1 MAQHSCESTCL
12 NKRNIRNQIIKCW
25 YCELEFNSKCYNIN
39 ATTVKSLSIPDCCI
53 IFICP
58 KCRMIISKLKQSR
71 NDSRKSTTVNRPRLS
86 STSCNQQLNGIT
98 TNLSHSS
105 NNSTSVDNNNIKLLE
120 LMNTL
125 ITKFDTH
132 SIDMKHVIDSRIQ
145 QFTMAEP
152 NQQQCCN
159 NNMYDMIGKID
170 DISTSTSAIHSKIT
184 ELQLKVSE
192 LRNSNITHSDHD
204 SRTANAFNKYKNAL
218 DWNFSFN
225 QTINSRASTGLSI
238 ESSDLFT
245 VIDNF
250 ERNTWSSLDALTN
263 VLIEQNAK
271 LTDVANEIDAIDSRL
286 SSLDSNNRI
295 ICATGNLSDTNKL
308 NKEAIALSITQTNV
322 PETLKINEQ
331 KMINHNS
338 SVIEPRISLNIQDN
352 YSSGQSSTDAVNS
365 QLINEDIDMETRVL
379 NAMNELDTVET
390 PPSNDNNINSQ
401 NSSSYIER
409 FSNELYVS
417 NFSNDITSDMIRTYL
432 NDRNIDTSEVRIT
445 CLIPKNKDR
454 STLSYISFKVDTN
467 DCIASIINKTDFWPA
482 GCFVKNFINKKRAN
496 IINSSNMAASSS
508 SSSFLFKQRLQ
519 TQIISRMK

>member
-12 NKRNIRNQIIKCW
+12 NKRNIRNQLIKCW
-25 YCELEFNSKCYNIN
+25 HCELEFNSKCYNIN
-39 ATTVKSLSIPDCCI
+39 ATTVKSLSIPECCV

-58 KCRMIISKLKQSR
+58 KCRTTVSKLKQSR
-71 NDSRKSTTVNRPRLS
+71 NDSRKSTIVNRPRLS
-86 STSCNQQLNGIT
+86 SASCNQQLNVIA
-98 TNLSHSS
+98 TNSSHSS
-105 NNSTSVDNNNIKLLE
+105 SNSTSMDNNNIKLLE
-120 LMNTL
+120 LMNAL

-132 SIDMKHVIDSRIQ
+132 TIDMKNVIDSRIQ

-159 NNMYDMIGKID
+159 SNNMNDMIGKID
-170 DISTSTSAIHSKIT
+170 DISSSTIAIHSKIT

-204 SRTANAFNKYKNAL
+204 SRTAKAFNKYKNAL

-238 ESSDLFT
+238 ESNDLFT

-263 VLIEQNAK
+263 VLSEQNAK
-271 LTDVANEIDAIDSRL
+271 LNDVANEIDSIDSRL
-286 SSLDSNNRI
+286 SSLDSNRI

-308 NKEAIALSITQTNV
+308 NKEAIAQSKTQANV

-331 KMINHNS
+331 KMINRNS
-338 SVIEPRISLNIQDN
+338 SIIEPRISPNIQDN
-352 YSSGQSSTDAVNS
+352 YLSVESSTNVVNG
-365 QLINEDIDMETRVL
+365 QPINEDMDMESRVL
-379 NAMNELDTVET
+379 NAMKELDTIET
-390 PPSNDNNINSQ
+390 PSSINNNLNSQ
-401 NSSSYIER
+401 NSSSYIEQ
-409 FSNELYVS
+409 FSNELYIS

-432 NDRNIDTSEVRIT
+432 GDRNIDTSKVRIT
-445 CLIPKNKDR
+445 CLIPKKKDR

-467 DCIASIINKTDFWPA
+467 DCIASIINKTDFWPN
-482 GCFVKNFINKKRAN
+482 GCFVKNFVNKKRAS
-496 IINSSNMAASSS
+496 IINSSIMAASNN
-508 SSSFLFKQRLQ
+508 SFLSRQRLQ
-519 TQIISRMK
+519 KPMITRMN